1 MAKEDF
7 VIQNGELIDYR
18 GCDCEIVVP
27 HGVHT
32 IGGDAFLDHDNVTK
46 VVMPDGVKHIA
57 NGAFSFCSHLTY
69 VYIPRTVES
78 IGHDAFCGCE
88 SLDTIVVD
96 ENNAVFAVKNGA
108 LFSKGGEKLIAVPKN
123 VQGVWVIPDTVE
135 LIGQYAFEY
144 CVGLTSVVIPSTV
157 TEIGDV
163 AFYACQNL
171 EKVVLPPSV
180 TEIGDDAF
188 DWCPKLQ
195 VIEIPAS
202 VTWMGDNLFDKSKNL
217 TIKAP
222 VGSEAQRYAKKYKI
236 KFEELGALT

>member
-1 MAKEDF
+1 MILYLF
-7 VIQNGELIDYR
+7 N
-18 GCDCEIVVP
+18 
-27 HGVHT
+27 
-32 IGGDAFLDHDNVTK
+32 FLFFYLFFFYNS
-46 VVMPDGVKHIA
+46 VK
-57 NGAFSFCSHLTY
+57 FCCKL
-69 VYIPRTVES
+69 YINN
-78 IGHDAFCGCE
+78 IYIFYI
-88 SLDTIVVD
+88 DTIEVD

-157 TEIGDV
+157 TEIGDS
-163 AFYACQNL
+163 AFYSCQNL

-202 VTWMGDNLFDKSKNL
+202 VTWMGDNLFDKSENL

-222 VGSEAQRYAKKYKI
+222 AGSEAQRYAKRYKI
-236 KFEELGALT
+236 KFETI